1 VICGFGRVGA
11 WFGSTA
17 LGVAPD
23 IMTCA
28 KGITS
33 GYAPLGAVMVRPEIA
48 DMFLGEEGDKFMH
61 GVTFGG
67 HPASCAAALA
77 NLAIIEREGL
87 IERASTMGDYM
98 MRELRA
104 AVGEHPNVGD
114 IRGMGLFI
122 ALELVYNQQSRQ
134 PLEEPNLMAWLSD
147 QFKRRGL
154 ICRADDRLDPVIQ
167 LAPPLNITHEDA
179 DQVVAIVADVIH
191 ALGRRMGTQP
201 TLETVLLPQS
211 MAA

>member
-1 VICGFGRVGA
+1 VMARKE
-11 WFGSTA
+11 
-17 LGVAPD
+17 VAD
-23 IMTCA
+23 TFI
-28 KGITS
+28 G
-33 GYAPLGAVMVRPEIA
+33 
-48 DMFLGEEGDKFMH
+48 DEGDKFMH
-61 GVTFGG
+61 GITFGG

-77 NLAIIEREGL
+77 NLAILDREGL
-87 IERASTMGDYM
+87 NERARTMGHYM

-114 IRGMGLFI
+114 IRGMGLFM
-122 ALELVYNQQSRQ
+122 ALELVRDQRSKQ

-167 LAPPLNITHEDA
+167 LAPPLNIPQEDA

-191 ALGRRMGTQP
+191 ALGRKMGTQP
-201 TLETVLLPQS
+201 TMEVV
-211 MAA
+211 AAPLAIAVGG

>member
-1 VICGFGRVGA
+1 
-11 WFGSTA
+11 
-17 LGVAPD
+17 
-23 IMTCA
+23 
-28 KGITS
+28 
-33 GYAPLGAVMVRPEIA
+33 
-48 DMFLGEEGDKFMH
+48 MFIGEEGDKFMH

-67 HPASCAAALA
+67 HVASCAAALA
-77 NLAIIEREGL
+77 NLAIIERENL
-87 IERASTMGDYM
+87 VERASTMGDYM
-98 MRELRA
+98 IRELRA

-114 IRGMGLFI
+114 IRGVGLFM
-122 ALELVYNQQSRQ
+122 ALELVHDQQSWQ

-167 LAPPLNITHEDA
+167 LAPPLNIPQEDA

-201 TLETVLLPQS
+201 TLETVLLPQPV
-211 MAA
+211 AA